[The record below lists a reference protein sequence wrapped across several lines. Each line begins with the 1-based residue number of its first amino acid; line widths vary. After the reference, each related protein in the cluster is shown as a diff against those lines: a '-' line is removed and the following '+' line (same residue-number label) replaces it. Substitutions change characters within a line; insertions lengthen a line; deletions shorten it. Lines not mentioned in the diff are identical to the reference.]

1 MSLPVQSEIHRETEL
16 ADRAASER
24 GIRFPATPGDAAE
37 QSEPGAGPLT
47 LRGVTFAPARF
58 CAPMAGLTH
67 SAFRRLV
74 ADFGGHGGL
83 FTEMLCGRWLL
94 REDLRRAPTVKRRP
108 AEGRVIYQL
117 MLAEA
122 GEVAPVVARLAEVSP
137 DGLDLNC
144 ACPAP
149 KVRLR
154 GAGSELFADG
164 PRLGNILTAM
174 RREWPGLLTVK
185 IRLGP
190 SGADWRTLLGERLR
204 QFEDLGVDA
213 VTIHPRFADEKL
225 KRRARHELFPE
236 LAACTRLPLIAS
248 GDLHSRAAVQAH
260 ATSLMAVAG
269 IMIGRMAVVQPWL
282 FRAWSEPGFTPDHAE
297 VWRRFVRYVREDF
310 PEQKVFHRVKAFT
323 AYFARNFQFGHSLFA
338 VAQAA
343 SHLAELENGALA
355 FLEARPPLARQ
366 PDVTGLA

>member
-1 MSLPVQSEIHRETEL
+1 M
-16 ADRAASER
+16 ADRTAGAA
-24 GIRFPATPGDAAE
+24 GIQFPAAPGISAE
-37 QSEPGAGPLT
+37 QLEPGAGPLT
-47 LRGVTFAPARF
+47 LRGITFTPARF

-94 REDLRRAPTVKRRP
+94 REDLRRSPAVKRRP

-122 GEVAPVVARLAEVSP
+122 GEVAPVVARLAGVKP

-164 PRLGNILTAM
+164 PRLGSILAAL
-174 RREWPGLLTVK
+174 RREWPGPLTVK
-185 IRLGP
+185 IRLGRSSENWWP
-190 SGADWRTLLGERLR
+190 VLGERLS
-204 QFEDLGVDA
+204 QFADLGVDA
-213 VTIHPRFADEKL
+213 VILHPRFADEKL
-225 KRRARHELFPE
+225 KRRARHEVFLE
-236 LAACTRLPLIAS
+236 LAARTRLPLIAS

-260 ATSLMAVAG
+260 AASLTAVAG
-269 IMIGRMAVVQPWL
+269 VMIGRMAVVQPWL

-297 VWRRFVRYVREDF
+297 VWRRFVGYAREDF
-310 PEQKVFHRVKAFT
+310 PGQKVFHRVKAFT

-343 SHLAELENGALA
+343 SNLAELEDRALA

-366 PDVTGLA
+366 PDVAGLA